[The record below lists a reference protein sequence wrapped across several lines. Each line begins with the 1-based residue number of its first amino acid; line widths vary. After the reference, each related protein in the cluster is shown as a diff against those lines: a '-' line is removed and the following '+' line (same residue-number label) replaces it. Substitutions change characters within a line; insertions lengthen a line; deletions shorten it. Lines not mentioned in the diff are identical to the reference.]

1 MRKNRP
7 ENSKTLLGP
16 GPGILMG
23 WARGEAPECAFLGGA
38 EINPS
43 TDTEQNETD
52 CGSYSADAL
61 EGLLLA
67 LTASSKDQGQS

>member
-1 MRKNRP
+1 
-7 ENSKTLLGP
+7 
-16 GPGILMG
+16 MG

-52 CGSYSADAL
+52 RGSYSADAL

-67 LTASSKDQGQS
+67 LTASSKYQGQS